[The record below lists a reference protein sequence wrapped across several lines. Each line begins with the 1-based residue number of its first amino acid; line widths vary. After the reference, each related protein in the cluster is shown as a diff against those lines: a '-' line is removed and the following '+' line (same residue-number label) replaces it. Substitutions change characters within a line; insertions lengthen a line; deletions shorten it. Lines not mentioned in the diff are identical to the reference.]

1 MSSNLCRTRSKGYMP
16 SIVFKTILVDRSG
29 SMCSFQ
35 GKQYDMVEHL
45 LEDSKKQAL
54 ETKKPTNVKLVS
66 FDNKVTTIVD
76 QDISTYHISR
86 LELMEELAPRSSTR
100 FNDTLI
106 EEIDSLILKKDEY
119 LKSLSKKAK
128 DLNPDVAMVLI
139 AITDGEDNVSQH
151 SMKGTR
157 EEMLQ
162 FRQNGGRAIL
172 MAANMDAELVGGWY
186 GFNPEKAITVHNSN
200 PEAIEN
206 CYRAVS
212 TMARNLTQGLDA
224 PFTTL
229 QRSQSSQP
237 MHNDDA
243 LLLTPPA
250 LVRNMTIT
258 RQYNH

>member
-1 MSSNLCRTRSKGYMP
+1 MSSNLYRTRSKGYMP
-16 SIVFKTILVDRSG
+16 SIILKTILVDRSG

-45 LEDSKKQAL
+45 LDDSKKQAL

-66 FDNKVTTIVD
+66 FDNKVDTIID
-76 QDISTYHISR
+76 QDISTYNISR
-86 LELMEELAPRSSTR
+86 PELMEKLAPRSSTR

-106 EEIDSLILKKDEY
+106 EEINALCEKKDEY
-119 LKSLSKKAK
+119 LKTLSKKARE
-128 DLNPDVAMVLI
+128 LNPDVAMVLI
-139 AITDGEDNVSQH
+139 AVTDGDDNVSR
-151 SMKGTR
+151 SSTTETKERMIK
-157 EEMLQ
+157 
-162 FRQNGGRAIL
+162 FRKNGGRAIL

-200 PEAIEN
+200 PVAIES

-212 TMARNLTQGLDA
+212 NMARNMTQGLDA
-224 PFTTL
+224 PFTAL

-237 MHNDDA
+237 TPDDDS
-243 LLLTPPA
+243 LLLPPPR
-250 LVRNMTIT
+250 LVRNMTVT

>member
-1 MSSNLCRTRSKGYMP
+1 MSSNLYRTRSKGYMP
-16 SIVFKTILVDRSG
+16 SIIFKTILVDRSG
-29 SMCSFQ
+29 SMSSFQ

-54 ETKKPTNVKLVS
+54 ETKKPTYVKLVS
-66 FDNKVTTIVD
+66 FDNEVNIIID
-76 QDISTYHISR
+76 QDISTYNISR
-86 LELMEELAPRSSTR
+86 PELMEKLAPRSSTR

-128 DLNPDVAMVLI
+128 ALNPDVAMVLI

-151 SMKGTR
+151 STKGTR

-172 MAANMDAELVGGWY
+172 MAANMDAELIGGWY

-200 PEAIEN
+200 PVAIES

-212 TMARNLTQGLDA
+212 NMARNMTQGLDV
-224 PFTTL
+224 PFTAL

-237 MHNDDA
+237 IDDDDTLPVLA
-243 LLLTPPA
+243 PPK
-250 LVRNMTIT
+250 LVRNMA